1 VRCSSTG
8 GKGFGKPD
16 INSETDVLINTM
28 DTLSKATG
36 RDMKTKNL
44 VLGLDDADGAWE
56 RIDAKVNEYP
66 CQRKFQAIG
75 SGGDEEDDFVKSMVE
90 TVARALSVTI
100 TADMVILRPSSKGK
114 YISVNIGPVTVRS
127 GDEVQA
133 VYTEMKKDSRVKY
146 LI

>member
-1 VRCSSTG
+1 
-8 GKGFGKPD
+8 
-16 INSETDVLINTM
+16 M

-36 RDMKTKNL
+36 REMKTKNL
-44 VLGLDDADGAWE
+44 VMGLDDGDGAWE

-75 SGGDEEDDFVKSMVE
+75 PGGDDFVKSMVE
-90 TVARALSVTI
+90 TVARALNVII
-100 TADMVILRPSSKGK
+100 TPEMIILRPSSKGK